1 MGDGARAHT
10 PTGVFCERRWYKSRM
25 SGQRERT
32 AGLWFLSIA
41 ALLFGLMGCCG
52 GALGSWGL
60 VNAQQQQAR
69 MQQMQG
75 SGMNTDFIEA
85 MQPDAMVTGIQY
97 AALGV
102 NGIVAILLFVVAIF
116 IFTWNPNTTKIGSIL
131 LGVVAVLTV
140 IITAIELYGSWVQ
153 MEKLSEVMGGMEGPG
168 SMAAA
173 DGIASFGFGMT
184 LCITGGWQGAKML
197 IAMWGL
203 FYLRKPQIAELFGG
217 GGNIGPRGDY

>member
-1 MGDGARAHT
+1 
-10 PTGVFCERRWYKSRM
+10 M

-32 AGLWFLSIA
+32 GGLWFLAIA

-52 GALGSWGL
+52 GALGSWGV
-60 VNAQQQQAR
+60 VNQQNQAA
-69 MQQMQG
+69 QMQAQ
-75 SGMNTDFIEA
+75 GMDMEMFEA
-85 MQPDAMVTGIQY
+85 MQPDAMVMGIQY

-116 IFTWNPNTTKIGSIL
+116 IFTWNPNTSKIGSIM

-140 IITAIELYGSWVQ
+140 IITAVELYGSWVQ
-153 MEKLSEVMGGMEGPG
+153 MEKLSNVMGGEIGGGAGAAMMEG
-168 SMAAA
+168 MA
-173 DGIASFGFGMT
+173 SWGFGIT
-184 LCITGGWQGAKML
+184 LCITGGWQGTKML